1 MCEPRN
7 CIGGNPARNKP
18 VRLISM
24 LHAEKVCKQPYNS
37 NKHMGR
43 KDWYYVHLPKL
54 LIKRLDNFLESPRAK
69 NMGMSSKPELL
80 RRMINEFLEEQEA
93 IYNRLESIENF
104 ISEIKVSDQL
114 VITFNDKSQLEQIV
128 INFVRRGINN
138 NEIILLLISSK
149 EEPEFIQTLNKIKNI
164 DSLFRSQDIMVLRAD
179 DYFHEGTYLIESIL
193 KRLDTIRE
201 IAKDRSKSGL
211 SVIGM
216 VCGVLIE
223 QGKYDEAHNIEIQ
236 FHAHVQK
243 SEFPSTV
250 LCLYKSLPEELE
262 GRFLEC
268 HDLIIKRAVTS
279 TGLQ

>member
-1 MCEPRN
+1 MQKKYVSNLTTLINTWDAR
-7 CIGGNPARNKP
+7 IG
-18 VRLISM
+18 IMSIF
-24 LHAEKVCKQPYNS
+24 QS
-37 NKHMGR
+37 S
-43 KDWYYVHLPKL
+43 

-138 NEIILLLISSK
+138 NEIILLFISSK

-179 DYFHEGTYLIESIL
+179 DYFLEGTYLIESIL

-201 IAKDRSKSGL
+201 IAKDR
-211 SVIGM
+211 
-216 VCGVLIE
+216 
-223 QGKYDEAHNIEIQ
+223 
-236 FHAHVQK
+236 F
-243 SEFPSTV
+243 
-250 LCLYKSLPEELE
+250 
-262 GRFLEC
+262 
-268 HDLIIKRAVTS
+268 
-279 TGLQ
+279 